1 MIAGS
6 SEFIFFC
13 LVMMRMSG
21 FVLFNPV
28 LGRNNIPA
36 LFRTGLVMVLSVLV
50 YSSGIPENTILDDMS
65 SPILFGAALLKEYA
79 CGYVLGY
86 IMVLFD
92 YVVTYAGAIIDFQMG
107 LSMAT
112 VYDPQNG
119 SQTALTGKILQIYFT
134 MLFFAVDGHLAL
146 IKILL
151 TSSSVVPYGSIM
163 IGPET
168 ANAIVTLFTECTVL
182 AIKLSF
188 PVIALEFLTE
198 IAVGLLMKIIPQIN
212 LFVLNIEMKVV
223 IGIGI
228 LVILIS
234 PIGSYLNTLITRM
247 ISEIQNVLVILAS

>member
-1 MIAGS
+1 
-6 SEFIFFC
+6 
-13 LVMMRMSG
+13 MMRMSG

-50 YSSGIPENTILDDMS
+50 YTAGTPEAVTGEMN
-65 SPILFGAALLKEYA
+65 SPLIFGAALLKEYA

-86 IMVLFD
+86 VMVLFD
-92 YVVTYAGAIIDFQMG
+92 YAITYAGAIIDFQMG

-119 SQTALTGKILQIYFT
+119 SQTALTGKILETYFI

-146 IKILL
+146 IRILL
-151 TSSSVVPYGSIM
+151 TSSSVVPYGSVIL
-163 IGPET
+163 GPEA

-182 AIKLSF
+182 AVKLSF

-228 LVILIS
+228 LVILVS
-234 PIGSYLNTLITRM
+234 PIGTYLNSLVTEM
-247 ISEIQNVLVILAS
+247 ISDIQSILTLLAV

>member
-1 MIAGS
+1 MIAGTT
-6 SEFIFFC
+6 EFLFFC

-28 LGRNNIPA
+28 FGRNNIPA
-36 LFRTGLVMVLSVLV
+36 LFRTGLAMVLTVLV
-50 YSSGIPENTILDDMS
+50 YSTGIPDGVVLDKINT
-65 SPILFGAALLKEYA
+65 PIVFGMALLKEYV
-79 CGYVLGY
+79 CGYIIGY

-92 YVVTYAGAIIDFQMG
+92 YVVTYAGAVIDFQMG
-107 LSMAT
+107 LSMAS

-119 SQTALTGKILQIYFT
+119 SQTALTGKILQIYFL
-134 MLFFAVDGHLAL
+134 MLFFAVDGHMAL

-151 TSSSVVPYGSIM
+151 TSSSVVPYGNAM
-163 IGPET
+163 IGLET

-182 AIKLSF
+182 ALKLSF

-223 IGIGI
+223 IGIAI
-228 LVILIS
+228 LMILIS
-234 PIGSYLNTLITRM
+234 PIGSYLNILITRM
-247 ISEIQNVLVILAS
+247 ISEIQDVLMILAS